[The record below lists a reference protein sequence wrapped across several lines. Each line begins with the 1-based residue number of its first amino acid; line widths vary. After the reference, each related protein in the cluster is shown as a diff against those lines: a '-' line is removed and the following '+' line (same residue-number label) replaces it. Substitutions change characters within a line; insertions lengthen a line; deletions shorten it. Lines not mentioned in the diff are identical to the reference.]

1 MGCIYSDFNGKCSL
15 YTKEIEM
22 PCCKEGF
29 CECEEDP
36 NPEESCDWYESDE
49 NKDEDDEW
57 G

>member
-15 YTKEIEM
+15 YTKEIDM